1 MNKLMI
7 IGLFAV
13 FFLTACEEPPIYKA
27 DYYCRV
33 LTNESGHDLK
43 ITLIREDT
51 TVQYHIANNESAIFD
66 SGEGFLMIYN
76 PPGYIPYTGSWRWIP
91 DTIVERTAIV
101 TFDDTYSHVSREIF
115 FYDSVGELVKIKYI
129 PEDCNMLAMNRPF
142 FDFHNVYPDYA
153 VTYKFFFTQ
162 SIVTPAYYERAVEE
176 NMKVSLQEMASITGH
191 SVD

>member
-13 FFLTACEEPPIYKA
+13 FFLTSCEEPPIYKE

-43 ITLIREDT
+43 ITLVREDT
-51 TVQYHIANNESAIFD
+51 TVQFHIANNESAFFE
-66 SGEGFLMIYN
+66 SGEKFLMVDN
-76 PPGYIPYTGSWRWIP
+76 PPGYISYTQPCRWIP

-115 FYDSVGELVKIKYI
+115 FYDSVGELVRTKYI
-129 PEDCNMLAMNRPF
+129 PEDCNMLAMHKPF
-142 FDFHNVYPDYA
+142 FDFHNCYPIYA
-153 VTYKFFFTQ
+153 IPYYIYIRQCV
-162 SIVTPAYYERAVEE
+162 VTPAYYDRAVEE
-176 NMKVSLQEMASITGH
+176 NMKVSFQEMASITGH